1 MLKQHLIERVQEV
14 VRDYYDDKLSLHRRK
29 FAQLTTVLTSF
40 LQPEQT
46 KFFNFNFLDFFSTP
60 NIETFY

>member
-46 KFFNFNFLDFFSTP
+46 KCYFFNFFAFFSTQ
-60 NIETFY
+60 NKETLN